1 MGILIDSSVLIGY
14 ERDALDPHRILSDQ
28 ADEEEPLFIST
39 ITVSELLHG
48 VHRARDAVRR
58 VRRSVF
64 VEGIIDRFPL
74 LDVDLP
80 TARVHAEIWA
90 DLAASGRLIGAHD
103 LWLAAACVAHGLR
116 LATLNVRE
124 FERVPALEVED
135 WSRV

>member
-1 MGILIDSSVLIGY
+1 MGILIDASVLIGY
-14 ERDALDPHRILSDQ
+14 ERDALDPRRILSQQD
-28 ADEEEPLFIST
+28 DEEEPLFIST

-48 VHRARDAVRR
+48 VHRAEDAVRR

-74 LDVDLP
+74 LNVDLP
-80 TARVHAEIWA
+80 TARAHAEIWA

-124 FERVPALEVED
+124 FERVPALDLED
-135 WSRV
+135 WSRA